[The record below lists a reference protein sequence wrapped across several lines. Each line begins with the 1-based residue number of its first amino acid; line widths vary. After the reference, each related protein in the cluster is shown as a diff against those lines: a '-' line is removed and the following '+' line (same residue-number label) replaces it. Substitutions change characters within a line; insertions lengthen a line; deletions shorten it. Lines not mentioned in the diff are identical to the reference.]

1 MALRD
6 DPLHHV
12 GQLLLGLMAL
22 VAIFPLALMLL
33 NSLKAQV
40 EISANPLALPSA
52 PQWSNYL
59 RAWQSGRL
67 GPALANS
74 ARVALV
80 TVLLT
85 CASASGAA
93 YALARRAVPGW
104 AALSVYFLALTTVPI
119 HLFIF
124 PLYFIVARLNLLNNP
139 YALAV
144 IYSALYTPFAI
155 FLLRTYVL
163 AFPEHLEE
171 AARIDGANNWQL
183 FYHIVLPL
191 LAPGLL
197 TVALIT
203 ALYSWNEFLL
213 AVTFLQQPQ
222 ARTAMVQFFMFSG
235 QRVSDWGVMMAAAT
249 IIAAPMVLLFVALQ
263 QRFIEGIASGAVKG

>member
-1 MALRD
+1 MALRG